1 MMTANRRS
9 GTSRSSS
16 CGYVTKMTISP
27 RKFRYVSQKAEDL
40 PAADKRLSGHPRAS
54 DRATLSGKDVS
65 LRCKIEYVTLLKS
78 LSFISPSET
87 RRRPDSRPR
96 FCRQQRWQRR
106 RWRRRHSLS
115 PTCSDQNCV
124 SHAKAQWKYMNRI
137 QCKET
142 ANLQYLFK
150 KSFVLFTYRTSSPR
164 AEQIISVLSNVL
176 LSWSAKRIRYLICT
190 IPWCFLIWEIIVMID
205 NCETMEVLWIFNMI
219 RCNMSKRL
227 APTD

>member
-40 PAADKRLSGHPRAS
+40 PAADKRLPEHPRAS
-54 DRATLSGKDVS
+54 DRATLRGKDVS

-96 FCRQQRWQRR
+96 FCRQQRRQWQ

-115 PTCSDQNCV
+115 PTCPDQNYV
-124 SHAKAQWKYMNRI
+124 FHVKVQWKYMNRI
-137 QCKET
+137 ECTEI
-142 ANLQYLFK
+142 ANLHYLFK
-150 KSFVLFTYRTSSPR
+150 KSYFLHIVWPTSSPR
-164 AEQIISVLSNVL
+164 AEQIISASNNMYFFWVEVR
-176 LSWSAKRIRYLICT
+176 KEYLIC
-190 IPWCFLIWEIIVMID
+190 IVSWCFFEIIVVID
-205 NCETMEVLWIFNMI
+205 NCETMKVLWIFNMI
-219 RCNMSKRL
+219 GCNMSKRL
-227 APTD
+227 APTN